1 MIQYEKV
8 TGDFDLSGKSAIVVG
23 GAGGI
28 GEATARMYAK
38 KGANVA
44 IVDCRRIPVR
54 QWQKQLQASSASKPL
69 VSNAT

>member
-1 MIQYEKV
+1 MKKV
-8 TGDFDLSGKSAIVVG
+8 TGDFDLSGKSAIVAG

-38 KGANVA
+38 KVQTLRLSTA
-44 IVDCRRIPVR
+44 RIPVR